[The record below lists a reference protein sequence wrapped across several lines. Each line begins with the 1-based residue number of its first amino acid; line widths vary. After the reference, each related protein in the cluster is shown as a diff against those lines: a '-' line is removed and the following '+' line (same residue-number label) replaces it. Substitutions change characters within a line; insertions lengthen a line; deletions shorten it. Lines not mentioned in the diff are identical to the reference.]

1 MEESW
6 SSGGAPLLRTRSL
19 PLVLEASGAAPVRPA
34 KLDPR
39 QLLTLTR
46 HYYPEGGWGWG
57 VAAAATLAQ
66 MLAHGLHQAAAV
78 LTVEVLRRFG
88 PEVRMQAGEKDR
100 RALITPYKR
109 LLASLLEVKS
119 SLSLLDI
126 IRWIKRYKHYK
137 ILRKQRV
144 HL

>member
-19 PLVLEASGAAPVRPA
+19 PLVLEAASAPARQP

-57 VAAAATLAQ
+57 VAAAGTLVQ
-66 MLAHGLHQAAAV
+66 ILAHGLHQAAAV
-78 LTVEVLRRFG
+78 LTFEVVRRFG
-88 PEVRMQAGEKDR
+88 PEVRIQAGNKRIQLLNVFHEATLFSQKTNTR
-100 RALITPYKR
+100 R
-109 LLASLLEVKS
+109 
-119 SLSLLDI
+119 
-126 IRWIKRYKHYK
+126 WH
-137 ILRKQRV
+137 
-144 HL
+144 

>member
-19 PLVLEASGAAPVRPA
+19 PLVLEASGAVPVRQA

-66 MLAHGLHQAAAV
+66 LLAHGLHQAAAV

-88 PEVRMQAGEKDR
+88 PEVRMQAGENNQ
-100 RALITPYKR
+100 RALS
-109 LLASLLEVKS
+109 LLANFIEVKS
-119 SLSLLDI
+119 LSALDI
-126 IRWIKRYKHYK
+126 MRW
-137 ILRKQRV
+137 L
-144 HL
+144 

>member
-19 PLVLEASGAAPVRPA
+19 PLVLEAASGAAPTRQA

-66 MLAHGLHQAAAV
+66 ILAHGLHQASAV
-78 LTVEVLRRFG
+78 LAVETVKRFG
-88 PEVRMQAGEKDR
+88 PETRMQADSAEEIVKN
-100 RALITPYKR
+100 I
-109 LLASLLEVKS
+109 LLAEMGADRQQLGNV
-119 SLSLLDI
+119 
-126 IRWIKRYKHYK
+126 
-137 ILRKQRV
+137 KQRQN
-144 HL
+144 

>member
-19 PLVLEASGAAPVRPA
+19 PLVLEASGAPTRQA

-57 VAAAATLAQ
+57 VAAAATIAQ
-66 MLAHGLHQAAAV
+66 LLAHGLHQAAAV
-78 LTVEVLRRFG
+78 LAVEAVNRFG
-88 PEVRMQAGEKDR
+88 PQFRMQAGTFNVDLK
-100 RALITPYKR
+100 
-109 LLASLLEVKS
+109 
-119 SLSLLDI
+119 
-126 IRWIKRYKHYK
+126 
-137 ILRKQRV
+137 
-144 HL
+144 

>member
-1 MEESW
+1 MRSGGDARARCARSLMEESW

-19 PLVLEASGAAPVRPA
+19 PLVLEAASGGAPTRQT

-66 MLAHGLHQAAAV
+66 ILAHGLHQAAAV
-78 LTVEVLRRFG
+78 LAVETVKRFG
-88 PEVRMQAGEKDR
+88 PEVRMQAGTFR
-100 RALITPYKR
+100 R
-109 LLASLLEVKS
+109 
-119 SLSLLDI
+119 
-126 IRWIKRYKHYK
+126 
-137 ILRKQRV
+137 
-144 HL
+144 

>member
-1 MEESW
+1 VGRGGDAGGARCPRALMEESW

-19 PLVLEASGAAPVRPA
+19 PLVLEAASGAPTRQT

-66 MLAHGLHQAAAV
+66 LLAHGLHQASAV
-78 LTVEVLRRFG
+78 LAVEAVKRFG
-88 PEVRMQAGEKDR
+88 PEVRMQAGNT
-100 RALITPYKR
+100 LN
-109 LLASLLEVKS
+109 
-119 SLSLLDI
+119 
-126 IRWIKRYKHYK
+126 IK
-137 ILRKQRV
+137 
-144 HL
+144 

>member
-1 MEESW
+1 MCDRTWASEYCRRGGDACGAWCARALMEESW

-19 PLVLEASGAAPVRPA
+19 PLVLEAPSGGAPTRQT

-66 MLAHGLHQAAAV
+66 LLAHGLHQASAI
-78 LTVEVLRRFG
+78 LTVEAIKRFG
-88 PEVRMQAGEKDR
+88 PEVRMQAGINHE
-100 RALITPYKR
+100 IF
-109 LLASLLEVKS
+109 
-119 SLSLLDI
+119 
-126 IRWIKRYKHYK
+126 
-137 ILRKQRV
+137 
-144 HL
+144 